1 MTPHPSHAV
10 AASAEHVWCDRC
22 SACCDTLADPC
33 LLRCTC
39 PSGDGS
45 LRWPCPE
52 HPPAEA
58 RAAYVEAWEDLQP
71 EPGSLAAAGADLAR
85 AVDELHAA
93 LFGWMLPAVVAFADA
108 VERLADAWHDSRPVR
123 WLNRRA
129 RRAAMRRH
137 PSSRWEFTPITAA
150 AGVQLGLA
158 FGQGVEV
165 AMRRE
170 AVTSAEALALRAGIR
185 LPELPPARI
194 YTPPAVLAWVDADR
208 LAERAGRDLGTFDAI
223 LAGPTPAE
231 IPPAPLCQPVNAG
244 QHVGRVRRHTWRELL
259 QLPGGDM
266 A

>member
-1 MTPHPSHAV
+1 M
-10 AASAEHVWCDRC
+10 SAPELPAEIRLHVEQIEREL
-22 SACCDTLADPC
+22 SAPA
-33 LLRCTC
+33 RCTC

-71 EPGSLAAAGADLAR
+71 EPGSLAAAAAELQR
-85 AVDELHAA
+85 ALDELHAA
-93 LFGWMLPAVVAFADA
+93 LFGWMLPAMVAFADA

-137 PSSRWEFTPITAA
+137 P
-150 AGVQLGLA
+150 AGSQLGVVTVDVSLDMSK
-158 FGQGVEV
+158 FV
-165 AMRRE
+165 A
-170 AVTSAEALALRAGIR
+170 ALDALPSAEQLARRAGIR

-194 YTPPAVLAWVDADR
+194 YTPPAALSWVDVDR
-208 LAERAGRDLGTFDAI
+208 LAERAGQDLGTFDAI
-223 LAGPTPAE
+223 LAAPTPAE

-259 QLPGGDM
+259 QLPRDT

>member
-71 EPGSLAAAGADLAR
+71 EPGSLAAAAAELQR
-85 AVDELHAA
+85 ALDELHAA

-137 PSSRWEFTPITAA
+137 P
-150 AGVQLGLA
+150 AGSQLGTLTVDVSLDMSGFLA
-158 FGQGVEV
+158 
-165 AMRRE
+165 
-170 AVTSAEALALRAGIR
+170 ALDA
-185 LPELPPARI
+185 LPPSRI
-194 YTPPAVLAWVDADR
+194 YTPPAALSWVDVDR
-208 LAERAGRDLGTFDAI
+208 LAERAGRDLGTFDSI
-223 LAGPTPAE
+223 LAAPTPAE

>member
-1 MTPHPSHAV
+1 MSRQLHLDSPRYPQP
-10 AASAEHVWCDRC
+10 CGDREC
-22 SACCDTLADPC
+22 R
-33 LLRCTC
+33 RCYPPT
-39 PSGDGS
+39 
-45 LRWPCPE
+45 
-52 HPPAEA
+52 PAEA
-58 RAAYVEAWEDLQP
+58 RAAYVAAWDELQRSDLDRFREAVEQ
-71 EPGSLAAAGADLAR
+71 
-85 AVDELHAA
+85 LHAA
-93 LFGWMLPAVVAFADA
+93 LAELLLPAMVAFADA
-108 VERLADAWHDSRPVR
+108 VERLVDAWHDSRPVR

-137 PSSRWEFTPITAA
+137 PSSRWQFTPITAE
-150 AGVQLGLA
+150 AGRQLGLA

-194 YTPPAVLAWVDADR
+194 YTPPAALSWVDVDR
-208 LAERAGRDLGTFDAI
+208 LAERAGQDLGTFDAI
-223 LAGPTPAE
+223 LAAPTPAE

-244 QHVGRVRRHTWRELL
+244 QHVGRMRRHTWRELL

>member
-71 EPGSLAAAGADLAR
+71 EPGSLAAAAAELQR
-85 AVDELHAA
+85 ALDELHAA

-137 PSSRWEFTPITAA
+137 P
-150 AGVQLGLA
+150 AGSQLGTLTVDVSLDMSGFLA
-158 FGQGVEV
+158 
-165 AMRRE
+165 ALD
-170 AVTSAEALALRAGIR
+170 ALPSAEDLARRAGIR
-185 LPELPPARI
+185 LPELPARI

-208 LAERAGRDLGTFDAI
+208 LAERAGQDLGTFDAI

-231 IPPAPLCQPVNAG
+231 IPPAPLCQPVSAG

>member
-1 MTPHPSHAV
+1 MTAP
-10 AASAEHVWCDRC
+10 EL
-22 SACCDTLADPC
+22 T
-33 LLRCTC
+33 RCTC

-71 EPGSLAAAGADLAR
+71 EPGSLAAAAAELQR

-93 LFGWMLPAVVAFADA
+93 LFGWLLPAVVAFADA
-108 VERLADAWHDSRPVR
+108 VERLADAWHDSRPAR

-137 PSSRWEFTPITAA
+137 PAGRFEVRLFITCDVCADPLPSVQRREDALPSPAMIRLGVPADRVVCPECVTRYYRHLFTPTPAED
-150 AGVQLGLA
+150 LA
-158 FGQGVEV
+158 
-165 AMRRE
+165 R
-170 AVTSAEALALRAGIR
+170 RAGIR

-194 YTPPAVLAWVDADR
+194 YTPPAALSWVDVDR
-208 LAERAGRDLGTFDAI
+208 LAERAGQDLGTFDAI
-223 LAGPTPAE
+223 LAAPTPAE

-244 QHVGRVRRHTWRELL
+244 QHVGRMRRHTWRELL
-259 QLPGGDM
+259 QLPGRDM